1 MWLGPPPP
9 AIRELTVII
18 LGGGSSGAGG
28 VADAE
33 TVQTLLF
40 SATMPAWVKQ
50 VRDDRWQ
57 QGSGRGGVRR
67 GYWSIGVIG
76 VEEFQELGTVGHIW
90 VMSYFCVCR

>member
-1 MWLGPPPP
+1 MDGASTS
-9 AIRELTVII
+9 AICELTCHSGWVF
-18 LGGGSSGAGG
+18 GGAGG

-57 QGSGRGGVRR
+57 QGVWGG
-67 GYWSIGVIG
+67 GI
-76 VEEFQELGTVGHIW
+76 
-90 VMSYFCVCR
+90 

>member
-1 MWLGPPPP
+1 MPFYEIGPREPDVVGASTL

-18 LGGGSSGAGG
+18 PGGCSGAGG

-57 QGSGRGGVRR
+57 QGVWGG
-67 GYWSIGVIG
+67 GI
-76 VEEFQELGTVGHIW
+76 
-90 VMSYFCVCR
+90 